1 MIRHFTVILVAAFL
15 CFSCATDPG
24 PKPIFQDDT
33 RVGILN
39 SLEPYLTHRH
49 ITIDRINSFTRQIKV
64 DWDLPAY
71 VETQLMNSL
80 KKDKRFAFVSIR
92 SPQIQERQK
101 RLTDQINAAATR
113 RRVSQDLVDFIE
125 DLAKTHDL
133 DVIIMVQS
141 FRGESPW
148 RIHDDIIVL
157 EGYGLFTRRTLL
169 GAVGIR
175 NSWAHPYAQIRLVVF
190 QTRPV
195 LRIGTGLPRLTRARM
210 GNFNWS
216 VDINNIP
223 QTELDKI
230 RPRIQT
236 YAEQAVT
243 NALQD
248 AHMVMDP
255 SE

>member
-1 MIRHFTVILVAAFL
+1 MIRSLIVILAAAFL
-15 CFSCATDPG
+15 SFSCATDPG

-49 ITIDRINSFTRQIKV
+49 ITIDRINSFTKQIKV
-64 DWDLPAY
+64 DWVLPAY
-71 VETQLMNSL
+71 VDTQLMDSL
-80 KKDKRFAFVSIR
+80 KKDKRFVVVPIR
-92 SPQIQERQK
+92 SPQILERQK
-101 RLTDQINAAATR
+101 QLADQINAAATR
-113 RRVSQDLVDFIE
+113 RRVSQGLVDLIE

-148 RIHDDIIVL
+148 RIHDDIIML

-169 GAVGIR
+169 GSVGVR
-175 NSWAHPYAQIRLVVF
+175 NSWVHPYAQIRLVVF
-190 QTRPV
+190 QTQPII
-195 LRIGTGLPRLTRARM
+195 RIGTGLPRLTRARM
-210 GNFNWS
+210 DNFNWPA
-216 VDINNIP
+216 DINNIP

-230 RPRIQT
+230 RPRIQA
-236 YAEQAVT
+236 YADQAVN

-248 AHMVMDP
+248 AHMIMVP